1 MIFDSA
7 ILIIA
12 LLVIVGSSE
21 LFTNGIE
28 WLGQRLQLS
37 EGVVGS
43 VLAAVGTALPET
55 LIPIIAVCF
64 FGQKHGEQVGIGAI
78 AGAPFMLSTLTLG
91 ICGLSAWFFAMRGRR
106 EHQLSINKGVIGRD
120 LKFFIIAYVVAMLTS
135 FMPHIAWVRWTMAAI
150 LFSLYPLYLY
160 KTFQHEGEVG
170 EAPEVLHLDKLLKLG
185 SHKLRLIIPQIL
197 LGLAGIIG
205 GAWFF
210 VDHVD
215 DLSNDLGFPALVLSL
230 IITPVA
236 TELPEK
242 INSVLW
248 TRQGKDTLALGNVTG
263 ALVFQSCFPVA
274 FGVAFTPWALDS
286 GVLLTGAVAICSAT
300 MYLILVEKGKLN
312 PFLLMIGG
320 LVYAAAISAVICLD
334 VTTPDPV
341 ATGH

>member
-1 MIFDSA
+1 MLLDTA

-12 LLVIVGSSE
+12 LIVIVGSSE

-78 AGAPFMLSTLTLG
+78 MGAPFMLSTLTLG
-91 ICGLSAWFFAMRGRR
+91 ICGFSAWFFAKRGRR
-106 EHQLSINKGVIGRD
+106 EPKLSINKGVIGRD

-135 FMPHIAWVRWTMAAI
+135 FAPPNPWIRGVMAFL
-150 LFSLYPLYLY
+150 LFALYPLYLY

-170 EAPEVLHLDKLLKLG
+170 EAPEALHLDKILKLG
-185 SHKLRLIIPQIL
+185 PDKLRLIIPQIM

-215 DLSNDLGFPALVLSL
+215 DLSQDLGFPALILSL
-230 IITPVA
+230 IITPIA

-248 TRQGKDTLALGNVTG
+248 TRTGKDTLALGNVTG

-274 FGVAFTPWALDS
+274 FGVAFTPWILDA
-286 GVLLTGAVAICSAT
+286 GVLLTGIVAVCSAT
-300 MYLILVEKGKLN
+300 MYLMFVEKEKLN
-312 PFLLMIGG
+312 PFILMAGI
-320 LVYAAAISAVICLD
+320 LVYAASITAMINLD
-334 VTTPDPV
+334 VPSPHP
-341 ATGH
+341 AH